1 MKAVLLITLLA
12 ICACETPAE
21 IVKCFL
27 NSDIIFKT
35 IAELIDAIKTKDF
48 QKILS
53 VLVNL
58 TTPFINEIKKCIGK
72 EENLKFPVWL
82 LSLLPYLG
90 DAVKFAW
97 EHGGCNAVKNLC
109 NNTLGSGNFVCGW
122 INC

>member
-12 ICACETPAE
+12 ISACETPAE

-58 TTPFINEIKKCIGK
+58 TTPFINEIKKCLGK
-72 EENLKFPVWL
+72 TEVNLGFPVWL
-82 LSLLPYLG
+82 VEIIVPLLGEAAKY
-90 DAVKFAW
+90 AW
-97 EHGGCNAVKNLC
+97 EHGGCSAVKKLC
-109 NNTLGSGNFVCGW
+109 NKTGSPLCKH
-122 INC
+122 IPC